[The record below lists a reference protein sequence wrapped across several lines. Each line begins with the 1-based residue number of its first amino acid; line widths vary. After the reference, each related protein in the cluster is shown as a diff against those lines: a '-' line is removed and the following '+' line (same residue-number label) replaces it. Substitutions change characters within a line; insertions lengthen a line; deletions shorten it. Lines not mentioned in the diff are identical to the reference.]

1 MTVNHRAHSL
11 PNTPNDPISKCIE
24 KTNAN
29 RGDEL
34 IDVISVLNS
43 ICFSFVD
50 IGRSPWSNIYEP
62 PLEDGTVPSEEM
74 RNLEVEANE
83 VFSVYRDQ

>member
-1 MTVNHRAHSL
+1 VQTTA
-11 PNTPNDPISKCIE
+11 
-24 KTNAN
+24 
-29 RGDEL
+29 DEL
-34 IDVISVLNS
+34 IDVILFFSQFWS
-43 ICFSFVD
+43 SFVD
-50 IGRSPWSNIYEP
+50 CELPCRSPWSNIYEP

>member
-1 MTVNHRAHSL
+1 VKTTAYYLVFKFIWSHLLIVRL
-11 PNTPNDPISKCIE
+11 P
-24 KTNAN
+24 
-29 RGDEL
+29 
-34 IDVISVLNS
+34 
-43 ICFSFVD
+43 
-50 IGRSPWSNIYEP
+50 GRSPWSNIYEP